1 MNTELGT
8 VSTLLVYGAMACYVV
23 AMVAFAVDVS
33 ALGVGAK
40 PDRRRRAAGIG
51 MAVTWLAVVVHLV
64 AIVLRAL
71 AAGRVPWANMYEFTL
86 MFTFFL
92 VAAFLGI
99 QRRKDIRYLGVGVAL
114 LAFLA
119 LFLATAVLYV
129 EADGVQP
136 ALDSYWLVIHV
147 SVATLTT
154 ALFGLS
160 ALASV
165 LQLVKGRRESRAGE
179 PGPAIVPGGDRP
191 TKGDGGASDDGGPGR
206 GERGSGSERG
216 SGGGGLAVAPARA
229 RIGASVLDRVLDPL
243 PAAADL
249 ERFAYR
255 LNAVAFVG
263 WTFVLVAGA
272 IWAEHAWG
280 RPWGWDPKETWTFV
294 IWVIYAAYLH
304 ARVTTGWAAQKFA
317 YFALV
322 GFIALLANF
331 YVVNIFF
338 SGRHSYSGL

>member
-1 MNTELGT
+1 MNTDLGT
-8 VSTLLVYGAMACYVV
+8 ISTLLVYGAMACYVV
-23 AMVAFAVDVS
+23 AMIAFAVDVS

-40 PDRRRRAAGIG
+40 ADRRRRAAGIG
-51 MAVTWLAVVVHLV
+51 MSVIHLAAVVHLA

-92 VAAFLGI
+92 VAVFLGI
-99 QRRKDIRYLGVGVAL
+99 QRRKDVRYLGVGVAM

-119 LFLATAVLYV
+119 LFLAISVLYV

-136 ALDSYWLVIHV
+136 ALQSYWLVIHV
-147 SVATLTT
+147 SVATLATG
-154 ALFGLS
+154 LFGFS
-160 ALASV
+160 ALISV
-165 LQLVKGRRESRAGE
+165 VQLLQGRRESCATDH
-179 PGPAIVPGGDRP
+179 PDPAIVPGAEGDGA
-191 TKGDGGASDDGGPGR
+191 TDGDGGGAAGKAGHP
-206 GERGSGSERG
+206 
-216 SGGGGLAVAPARA
+216 GGGVATAPART
-229 RIGASVLDRVLDPL
+229 GTTVLNRVLQPL

-249 ERFAYR
+249 ERLAYR
-255 LNAVAFVG
+255 LNAVAFVA

-280 RPWGWDPKETWTFV
+280 RPWGWDPKETWSFV

-322 GFIALLANF
+322 GFMALLANF

-338 SGRHSYSGL
+338 NSRHSYSGL